1 MILGHGLKRSQ
12 PGRGSRPE
20 GPGAQDCMWR
30 GPCCVRTAL
39 YGGQEPLGPIPL
51 QPLLP
56 VLRAGLPVGLAGH
69 PEHPNTRQPQ
79 TVGLWAE
86 DLVHP

>member
-1 MILGHGLKRSQ
+1 
-12 PGRGSRPE
+12 
-20 GPGAQDCMWR
+20 
-30 GPCCVRTAL
+30 VRAAL
-39 YGGQEPLGPIPL
+39 YGGQEPLGHIPL

-79 TVGLWAE
+79 TVGLWAG